1 MKLEIFKND
10 NFGSLN
16 VLILDNEFY
25 FNLNEVGETLG
36 LSNPRMSIDV
46 TDTDYV
52 RKFDNSTV
60 SETYNRKLHNTGELF
75 LTEAGLYRML
85 NRSNKPEAEV
95 FQKWVNKEVL
105 PSIRKTGS
113 YSLQHNTPQTFAEA
127 LKLAYEQQLV
137 IEEQKQKLIEAEPK
151 VEFYDT
157 VTGSDTTIDLGQAAK
172 VLNYKGLGRN
182 KLFQYLRDKDILMS
196 GNTPYQKY
204 VDAGYFRLIETTW
217 NTPNNDSMIYLKT
230 VVYQKGLDFLSKVIE
245 KMDTV
250 KITTNMTL
258 EEIRKEYNKLDLEI
272 FNLAIEKGGSL
283 TWEEYLNAGG
293 NRLEELRIEWDRLS
307 PEESIG
313 DVNRKEVAEKSIDDF
328 LKSAN

>member
-16 VLILDNEFY
+16 VLILNDEFY
-25 FNLNEVGETLG
+25 FNLNEVGEILG

-46 TDTDYV
+46 TDNDYV
-52 RKFDNSTV
+52 RKFENSDV
-60 SETYNRKLHNTGELF
+60 SETYNRKLNNAGELF
-75 LTEAGLYRML
+75 LTEAGLYRIL

-113 YSLQHNTPQTFAEA
+113 YSLEYSVPQTFTEA

-245 KMDTV
+245 KDGYI
-250 KITTNMTL
+250 KN
-258 EEIRKEYNKLDLEI
+258 ND
-272 FNLAIEKGGSL
+272 
-283 TWEEYLNAGG
+283 
-293 NRLEELRIEWDRLS
+293 
-307 PEESIG
+307 
-313 DVNRKEVAEKSIDDF
+313 
-328 LKSAN
+328 

>member
-16 VLILDNEFY
+16 VLILDNELY
-25 FNLNEVGETLG
+25 FNLNEVGEL
-36 LSNPRMSIDV
+36 LNIANPRTSIDV
-46 TDTDYV
+46 SDSDYV
-52 RKFDNSTV
+52 RKFENSV
-60 SETYNRKLHNTGELF
+60 VGETYSRKLNNAGELF

-113 YSLQHNTPQTFAEA
+113 YSLQYNTPQTFAEA

-137 IEEQKQKLIEAEPK
+137 IEEQKQQLIEAEPK

-245 KMDTV
+245 KDGYI
-250 KITTNMTL
+250 KN
-258 EEIRKEYNKLDLEI
+258 ND
-272 FNLAIEKGGSL
+272 
-283 TWEEYLNAGG
+283 
-293 NRLEELRIEWDRLS
+293 
-307 PEESIG
+307 
-313 DVNRKEVAEKSIDDF
+313 
-328 LKSAN
+328 

>member
-16 VLILDNEFY
+16 VLILEDEFY
-25 FNLNEVGETLG
+25 FNLNEVGELLG

-46 TDTDYV
+46 TDNDYV
-52 RKFDNSTV
+52 RKFENSDV
-60 SETYNRKLHNTGELF
+60 SETYSRKLNNAGELF

-113 YSLQHNTPQTFAEA
+113 YSLEHKTPQTFAEA

-245 KMDTV
+245 KDGYS
-250 KITTNMTL
+250 KN
-258 EEIRKEYNKLDLEI
+258 ND
-272 FNLAIEKGGSL
+272 
-283 TWEEYLNAGG
+283 
-293 NRLEELRIEWDRLS
+293 
-307 PEESIG
+307 
-313 DVNRKEVAEKSIDDF
+313 
-328 LKSAN
+328 

>member
-16 VLILDNEFY
+16 VLILEDELY
-25 FNLNEVGETLG
+25 FNLNEVGEL
-36 LSNPRMSIDV
+36 LNIANPRTSIDV
-46 TDTDYV
+46 TDSDYV
-52 RKFDNSTV
+52 RKFENSV
-60 SETYNRKLHNTGELF
+60 VGETYSRKLNNAGELF

-113 YSLQHNTPQTFAEA
+113 YSLEHKTPQTFAEA

-230 VVYQKGLDFLSKVIE
+230 VIYQKGLDFLSKVIE
-245 KMDTV
+245 KDGYS
-250 KITTNMTL
+250 KN
-258 EEIRKEYNKLDLEI
+258 ND
-272 FNLAIEKGGSL
+272 
-283 TWEEYLNAGG
+283 
-293 NRLEELRIEWDRLS
+293 
-307 PEESIG
+307 
-313 DVNRKEVAEKSIDDF
+313 
-328 LKSAN
+328 

>member
-16 VLILDNEFY
+16 VLILDNELY
-25 FNLNEVGETLG
+25 FNLNEVGDL
-36 LSNPRMSIDV
+36 LNIANPRTSIDV
-46 TDTDYV
+46 TDSDYV
-52 RKFDNSTV
+52 RKFENSV
-60 SETYNRKLHNTGELF
+60 VGETYSRKLNNAGELF

-113 YSLQHNTPQTFAEA
+113 YSLEHKTPQTFAEA

-217 NTPNNDSMIYLKT
+217 NTPNNDSMVYLKT
-230 VVYQKGLDFLSKVIE
+230 VIYQKGLDFLSKVIE
-245 KMDTV
+245 KDGY
-250 KITTNMTL
+250 
-258 EEIRKEYNKLDLEI
+258 RKNND
-272 FNLAIEKGGSL
+272 
-283 TWEEYLNAGG
+283 
-293 NRLEELRIEWDRLS
+293 
-307 PEESIG
+307 
-313 DVNRKEVAEKSIDDF
+313 
-328 LKSAN
+328 

>member
-16 VLILDNEFY
+16 VLILEDEFY
-25 FNLNEVGETLG
+25 FNLNEVGELLG

-46 TDTDYV
+46 TDNDYV
-52 RKFDNSTV
+52 RKFENSDV
-60 SETYNRKLHNTGELF
+60 SETYSRKLNNAGELF

-245 KMDTV
+245 KDGY
-250 KITTNMTL
+250 
-258 EEIRKEYNKLDLEI
+258 RKNND
-272 FNLAIEKGGSL
+272 
-283 TWEEYLNAGG
+283 
-293 NRLEELRIEWDRLS
+293 
-307 PEESIG
+307 
-313 DVNRKEVAEKSIDDF
+313 
-328 LKSAN
+328 

>member
-25 FNLNEVGETLG
+25 FNLNEVGELLG

-46 TDTDYV
+46 TDNDYV
-52 RKFDNSTV
+52 RKFENSDV
-60 SETYNRKLHNTGELF
+60 SETYSRKLNNAGELF

-137 IEEQKQKLIEAEPK
+137 IEEQQQKLIEAEPK

-182 KLFQYLRDKDILMS
+182 RLFQYLRDKDILMS
-196 GNTPYQKY
+196 GNTSYQKY

-230 VVYQKGLDFLSKVIE
+230 AIYQKGLDFLSKIIE
-245 KMDTV
+245 KDGYS
-250 KITTNMTL
+250 KN
-258 EEIRKEYNKLDLEI
+258 ND
-272 FNLAIEKGGSL
+272 
-283 TWEEYLNAGG
+283 
-293 NRLEELRIEWDRLS
+293 
-307 PEESIG
+307 
-313 DVNRKEVAEKSIDDF
+313 
-328 LKSAN
+328 

>member
-16 VLILDNEFY
+16 VLILDNELY
-25 FNLNEVGETLG
+25 FNLNEVGG
-36 LSNPRMSIDV
+36 LLNIANPRTSIDV
-46 TDTDYV
+46 TDSDYV
-52 RKFDNSTV
+52 RKFENSTV
-60 SETYNRKLHNTGELF
+60 GETYNRKLHNTGELF

-113 YSLQHNTPQTFAEA
+113 YSLEHKTPQTFAEA

-245 KMDTV
+245 KDGYI
-250 KITTNMTL
+250 KN
-258 EEIRKEYNKLDLEI
+258 ND
-272 FNLAIEKGGSL
+272 
-283 TWEEYLNAGG
+283 
-293 NRLEELRIEWDRLS
+293 
-307 PEESIG
+307 
-313 DVNRKEVAEKSIDDF
+313 
-328 LKSAN
+328 

>member
-1 MKLEIFKND
+1 MTENSKLTTEEKLIQIENHKD
-10 NFGSLN
+10 LGLVVSSRVIAQGLGKQHKHVLESLDKIISESRDLGSLCIPSTYKVEGQKREYKEYLLTKDGFTLYMFN
-16 VLILDNEFY
+16 IQGYNDFKLAYINKFNEM
-25 FNLNEVGETLG
+25 E
-36 LSNPRMSIDV
+36 R
-46 TDTDYV
+46 
-52 RKFDNSTV
+52 
-60 SETYNRKLHNTGELF
+60 
-75 LTEAGLYRML
+75 A
-85 NRSNKPEAEV
+85 
-95 FQKWVNKEVL
+95 
-105 PSIRKTGS
+105 
-113 YSLQHNTPQTFAEA
+113 LQFNTPQTFAEA

-245 KMDTV
+245 KDGYS
-250 KITTNMTL
+250 KN
-258 EEIRKEYNKLDLEI
+258 ND
-272 FNLAIEKGGSL
+272 
-283 TWEEYLNAGG
+283 
-293 NRLEELRIEWDRLS
+293 
-307 PEESIG
+307 
-313 DVNRKEVAEKSIDDF
+313 
-328 LKSAN
+328 

>member
-16 VLILDNEFY
+16 VLVLDNELY
-25 FNLNEVGETLG
+25 FNLNEVGEL
-36 LSNPRMSIDV
+36 LNIANPRTSIDV
-46 TDTDYV
+46 TDSDYV
-52 RKFDNSTV
+52 RKFENSTV
-60 SETYNRKLHNTGELF
+60 GETYNRKLHNTGELF

-113 YSLQHNTPQTFAEA
+113 YSLEHKTPQTFAEA

-245 KMDTV
+245 KDGYS
-250 KITTNMTL
+250 KN
-258 EEIRKEYNKLDLEI
+258 ND
-272 FNLAIEKGGSL
+272 
-283 TWEEYLNAGG
+283 
-293 NRLEELRIEWDRLS
+293 
-307 PEESIG
+307 
-313 DVNRKEVAEKSIDDF
+313 
-328 LKSAN
+328 

>member
-16 VLILDNEFY
+16 VLVLDNELY
-25 FNLNEVGETLG
+25 FNLNEVGEL
-36 LSNPRMSIDV
+36 LNIANPRTSIDV
-46 TDTDYV
+46 TDSDYV
-52 RKFDNSTV
+52 RKFENSV
-60 SETYNRKLHNTGELF
+60 VGETYNRKLHNTGELF

-113 YSLQHNTPQTFAEA
+113 YSLQYNTPQTFAEA

-137 IEEQKQKLIEAEPK
+137 IEEQKQQLIEAEPK
-151 VEFYDT
+151 LEFYDT
-157 VTGSDTTIDLGQAAK
+157 VTGSDTTIDLGQTAK

-245 KMDTV
+245 KDGYS
-250 KITTNMTL
+250 KN
-258 EEIRKEYNKLDLEI
+258 ND
-272 FNLAIEKGGSL
+272 
-283 TWEEYLNAGG
+283 
-293 NRLEELRIEWDRLS
+293 
-307 PEESIG
+307 
-313 DVNRKEVAEKSIDDF
+313 
-328 LKSAN
+328 

>member
-25 FNLNEVGETLG
+25 FNLNEVGEALG

-52 RKFDNSTV
+52 RKFENSDV
-60 SETYNRKLHNTGELF
+60 SETYSRKLNNAGELF

-113 YSLQHNTPQTFAEA
+113 YSLEHKTPQTFAEA

-172 VLNYKGLGRN
+172 VLNYRGLGRN

-245 KMDTV
+245 KDGY
-250 KITTNMTL
+250 
-258 EEIRKEYNKLDLEI
+258 RKNND
-272 FNLAIEKGGSL
+272 
-283 TWEEYLNAGG
+283 
-293 NRLEELRIEWDRLS
+293 
-307 PEESIG
+307 
-313 DVNRKEVAEKSIDDF
+313 
-328 LKSAN
+328 

>member
-16 VLILDNEFY
+16 VLILEDEFY
-25 FNLNEVGETLG
+25 FNLNEVGELLG

-46 TDTDYV
+46 TDNDYV
-52 RKFDNSTV
+52 RKFENSDV
-60 SETYNRKLHNTGELF
+60 SETYSRKLNNAGELF

-230 VVYQKGLDFLSKVIE
+230 VIYQKGLDFLSKVIE
-245 KMDTV
+245 KDGYS
-250 KITTNMTL
+250 KN
-258 EEIRKEYNKLDLEI
+258 ND
-272 FNLAIEKGGSL
+272 
-283 TWEEYLNAGG
+283 
-293 NRLEELRIEWDRLS
+293 
-307 PEESIG
+307 
-313 DVNRKEVAEKSIDDF
+313 
-328 LKSAN
+328 